1 MKAIKF
7 LSVLT
12 LIIAIGIGVTS
23 CNKVKDADIQK
34 AAQETLAMNP
44 DLSGVMVTVV
54 NKVATL
60 TGTVKDEATKTFAEN
75 TVSALEN
82 VSSVINK
89 IEVIPPLPDF
99 TAIDA
104 AINAGLQDALKD
116 HQKVTATVKDG
127 VITIE
132 GEIREKDL
140 PVLMEKLYALNPQ
153 EVINK
158 VTVKK

>member
-12 LIIAIGIGVTS
+12 LIFALGIGVTS

-34 AAQETLAMNP
+34 AAQESLAINP
-44 DLSGVMVTVV
+44 DLSGVMVTVN

-75 TVSALEN
+75 TVSSLEN
-82 VSSVINK
+82 VSSVINQ
-89 IEVIPPLPDF
+89 IEVVQPSPDF
-99 TAIDA
+99 SALDA
-104 AINAGLQDALKD
+104 TINAGLQDAIKD
-116 HQKVTATVKDG
+116 HKTVTATVTDG

-132 GEIREKDL
+132 GEIKESDL
-140 PVLMEKLYALNPQ
+140 PTLMQKLHSLNPQ
-153 EVINK
+153 EVVNNA
-158 VTVKK
+158 TVK